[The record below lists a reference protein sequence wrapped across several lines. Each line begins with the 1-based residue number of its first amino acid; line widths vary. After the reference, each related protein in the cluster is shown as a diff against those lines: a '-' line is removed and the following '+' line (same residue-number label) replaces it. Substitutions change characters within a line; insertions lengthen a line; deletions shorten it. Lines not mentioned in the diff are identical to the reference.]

1 MITIKEVIT
10 KRDYNRFIKFPDK
23 LYKGNPYR
31 ATLLHKYERLILKK
45 ESNPAFEHCDAKYW
59 MALNDGEVVGRIA
72 AIINWKQEKEDGKQ
86 CGRFGWL
93 DFIDDKDVVD
103 SLFKVAEDWLRSKGV
118 QIVQGPL
125 GFSDMDLEGML
136 VEGFEELGTQ
146 AVLYNAPYYMQHV
159 ENAGYVKDVDW
170 LQKEIKIP
178 TEVPERL
185 KRFSKLIAE
194 KHNLRILKVKKSKE
208 LRPYAKDMFHTL
220 NEAFSH
226 LYGFVPLTDKQIEHF
241 LNHYFDLIR
250 HEFVCFVLNDKD
262 EVVGFGIAMPSIT
275 KALIKAKGKLF
286 PFGFIHI
293 LKALYGKNE
302 VMDMYLNGV
311 RPDYQGKGV
320 HAIYYAELM
329 QSFIDHGIKIAISN
343 PQLEHNTR
351 ALQLWKHYE
360 HRTHIRRRSY
370 RKELL

>member
-1 MITIKEVIT
+1 MITLKEVKT
-10 KRDYNRFIKFPDK
+10 RRDLNKFIKFPDT

-31 ATLLHKYERLILKK
+31 ATLLHRYERLILQKK
-45 ESNPAFEHCDAKYW
+45 TNPAFEHCESQYW
-59 MALNDGEVVGRIA
+59 MAMEDGKVVGRIA
-72 AIINWKQEKEDGKQ
+72 AIINWRQKKEDGKQ

-93 DFIDDKDVVD
+93 DFIDNQEVSKK
-103 SLFKVAEDWLRSKGV
+103 LLEVAENWLKAKGV

-146 AVLYNAPYYMQHV
+146 AVLYNSPYYITHV
-159 ENAGYVKDVDW
+159 ENAGYTKDVDW

-178 TEVPERL
+178 SEVPERM
-185 KRFSKLIAE
+185 KRIAKLIAE
-194 KHNLRILKVKKSKE
+194 KYNLRVLKVKKAKE
-208 LRPYAKDMFHTL
+208 LLPYAKSMFYTL

-226 LYGFVPLTDKQIEHF
+226 LYGFVSLTDKQIEHY
-241 LNHYFDLIR
+241 LNQYFSLIKPQ
-250 HEFVCFVLNDKD
+250 FVSFVLNDKD
-262 EVVGFGIAMPSIT
+262 EVVGFGVTMPSIT

-286 PFGFIHI
+286 PFGFIYI
-293 LKALYGKNE
+293 LKALNGKNE
-302 VMDMYLNGV
+302 IMDMYLNGV

-329 QSFIDHGIKIAISN
+329 QAYIDAGVKIAISN
-343 PQLEHNTR
+343 PQLEINTR
-351 ALQLWKHYE
+351 ALQVWKHYE